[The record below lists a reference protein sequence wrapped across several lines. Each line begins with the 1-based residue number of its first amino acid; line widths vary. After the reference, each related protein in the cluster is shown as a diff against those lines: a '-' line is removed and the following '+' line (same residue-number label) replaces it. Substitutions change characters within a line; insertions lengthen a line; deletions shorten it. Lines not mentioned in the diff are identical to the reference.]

1 MGSVNFACYKSIGV
15 HFYPT
20 RIRYS
25 RAKCLIV
32 YSDAQC
38 TNSSLQG
45 KVIMIAIYLF
55 IFFSTEDQNAWNY

>member
-1 MGSVNFACYKSIGV
+1 MGSVGFACYKSVGV
-15 HFYPT
+15 RFYPA

-32 YSDAQC
+32 YFDVQC

-45 KVIMIAIYLF
+45 KVIIITIYF
-55 IFFSTEDQNAWNY
+55 IPSTEDQNA